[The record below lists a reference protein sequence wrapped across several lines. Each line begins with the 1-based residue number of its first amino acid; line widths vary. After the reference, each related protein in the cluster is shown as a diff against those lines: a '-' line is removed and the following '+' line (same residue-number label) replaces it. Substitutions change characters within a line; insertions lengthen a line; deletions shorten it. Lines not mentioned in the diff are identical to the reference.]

1 LPRSRRL
8 GTIGEPAAT
17 AGWSFHAAFI
27 VALGDRVRP
36 LTDLAARLHLGGA
49 RGGPTVP
56 SAGWLAF
63 RNSEVALILLA
74 GVLGVAAG
82 LAVVLLRTAVTALHS
97 LLFGIP
103 WGGHL
108 SDGFSFDWW
117 ALVLVPCG
125 GGLVVGGAAWWIKKR
140 RPRETIDAIEANALY
155 GGRMSLTDSLNLALL
170 TVLSGGCGASV
181 GLEAAYTQLGAVICS
196 NIGRHLSLRRDD
208 MRTLVGCGAAAAIAA
223 AFDAPLT
230 GAFYAYELIIGNY
243 SIANLAPVLMAA
255 LAGTFTARGLIGE
268 DLAFATSRAV
278 NLTTADYFL
287 FVPVGL
293 GAAALGMAVMH
304 GVTATEQWMRR
315 QAIPPWVRP
324 PIGGLVVGIIA
335 LIYPR
340 VLGSGHGGIVANLH
354 FTFALPYLCGLIAAK
369 IAASAISIGVG
380 FRGGLFS
387 SSLFLGSLFGGA
399 VVMALNIVAPS
410 LDPDPLVYTLVGMG
424 AVGAAIVGAPITM
437 ILLVLEATRDF
448 AATVGVTV
456 GVIAA
461 TVAVRRW
468 FGYSFATFRFHLR
481 GLKIQGA
488 EDIGW
493 IDSLTIGRVMRRD
506 GKTVPVEMTVAAMRR
521 AFPLGAVPQ
530 LFALEDGKLAG
541 TIDPADLW
549 APDLGGI
556 PEEVGAADIMAAV
569 SVSLLATDNLQSSLK
584 KFSESKLE
592 LLPVVDDPEQMQLL
606 GYLTEAEALKSYSR
620 ELERHRTDKL
630 GDEARLF
637 STATTSDL

>member
-1 LPRSRRL
+1 M
-8 GTIGEPAAT
+8 AA
-17 AGWSFHAAFI
+17 A
-27 VALGDRVRP
+27 VASWTR
-36 LTDLAARLHLGGA
+36 
-49 RGGPTVP
+49 
-56 SAGWLAF
+56 F
-63 RNSEVALILLA
+63 RDSEVALILLA
-74 GVLGVAAG
+74 GVLGVGVG
-82 LAVVLLRTAVTALHS
+82 LIVVLLREAVTALHS

-108 SDGFSFDWW
+108 SDGFSLDWW
-117 ALVLVPCG
+117 TLLLIPTL
-125 GGLVVGGAAWWIKKR
+125 GGLAVGGAAWFIKRR

-155 GGRMSLTDSLNLALL
+155 GGRMSLTDSINLAIL
-170 TVLSGGCGASV
+170 TILSGGFGASV
-181 GLEAAYTQLGAVICS
+181 GLEAAYTQMGAGFCS
-196 NIGRHLSLRRDD
+196 NIGHRLRLRRDD

-255 LAGTFTARGLIGE
+255 LSGTFTARGLIGE

-278 NLTTADYFL
+278 HLTTTDYFL

-315 QAIPPWVRP
+315 QAIPAWVRP
-324 PIGGLVVGIIA
+324 PIGGLVVGMVA

-354 FTFALPYLCGLIAAK
+354 FTSSLPYLSGLIAAK

-387 SSLFLGSLFGGA
+387 SSLYLGTLFGGA
-399 VVMALNIVAPS
+399 VVMALESVAPEIA
-410 LDPDPLVYTLVGMG
+410 PDPLVYTLVGMG

-437 ILLVLEATRDF
+437 ILLVLESTRDF

-461 TVAVRRW
+461 SVAVRRW
-468 FGYSFATFRFHLR
+468 FGYSFATWRFHLR
-481 GLKIQGA
+481 GLKIKGA

-506 GKTVPVEMTVAAMRR
+506 GKSVPAEMSVASMRK
-521 AFPLGAVPQ
+521 AFPPGAVPQ
-530 LFALEDGKLAG
+530 LFTTEDGKLVG

-549 APDLGGI
+549 SPDLGGI
-556 PEEVGAADIMAAV
+556 PEEVSAADLMLPVEAW
-569 SVSLLATDNLQSSLK
+569 LLQTDNLQSSLK
-584 KFSESKLE
+584 KFSEHKLE
-592 LLPVVDDPEQMQLL
+592 ILPVVDGPESLGLL
-606 GYLTEAEALKSYSR
+606 GYLTEAQALKSYSQ
-620 ELERHRTDKL
+620 ELERHRSDTI
-630 GDEARLF
+630 GEARML
-637 STATTSDL
+637 STAITPET

>member
-1 LPRSRRL
+1 MS
-8 GTIGEPAAT
+8 
-17 AGWSFHAAFI
+17 
-27 VALGDRVRP
+27 LGDRVRP
-36 LTDLAARLHLGGA
+36 FTNLAPRLRLGGR
-49 RGGPTVP
+49 RGGPVA
-56 SAGWLAF
+56 SAAWIAF
-63 RNSEVALILLA
+63 RNSEMALILLA
-74 GVLGVAAG
+74 GVLGLGAG
-82 LAVVLLRTAVTALHS
+82 LSVVMLRVSVTAIHS
-97 LLFGIP
+97 ALFGIP

-108 SDGFSFDWW
+108 SDGFSLDWW
-117 ALVLVPCG
+117 QVVFVPCV
-125 GGLVVGGAAWWIKKR
+125 GGLVVGGAAWVIKRR
-140 RPRETIDAIEANALY
+140 RPRETVDAIEANALF

-181 GLEAAYTQLGAVICS
+181 GLEAAYTQVGAGLCS
-196 NIGRHLSLRRDD
+196 NVGSRLSLRRDD

-223 AFDAPLT
+223 AFDAPLA
-230 GAFYAYELIIGNY
+230 GAFYAFELIIGNY
-243 SIANLAPVLMAA
+243 SIGNLAPVLLAA
-255 LAGTFTARGLIGE
+255 LSGTFVAREFLGE

-278 NLTTADYFL
+278 HLTTTDYLL
-287 FVPVGL
+287 FVPEGL
-293 GAAALGMAVMH
+293 GAAGLGMIVMQ

-324 PIGGLVVGIIA
+324 PIGGLVVGIVA

-354 FTFALPYLCGLIAAK
+354 FTFDLPYLCGLVAAK

-387 SSLFLGSLFGGA
+387 SSLFLGTLFGGA
-399 VVMALNIVAPS
+399 VVMSLNVVAPS
-410 LDPDPLVYTLVGMG
+410 FDADPLVYTLVGMG

-437 ILLVLEATRDF
+437 ILLVLESTRDF

-468 FGYSFATFRFHLR
+468 FGYSFATWRFHLR
-481 GLKIQGA
+481 GLKITGA

-506 GKTVPVEMTVAAMRR
+506 GKTVPTEMSVAAMRK
-521 AFPLGAVPQ
+521 AFPPGAIPQ
-530 LFALEDGKLAG
+530 LFATEDGRLVG

-556 PEEVGAADIMAAV
+556 PEEVSAADLMLPVEAT
-569 SVSLLATDNLQSSLK
+569 LLATDNLQSSLK
-584 KFSESKLE
+584 KFSEAKLE
-592 LLPVVDDPEQMQLL
+592 ILPVVEDPDGLQLI

-620 ELERHRTDKL
+620 ELERHRSDTI
-630 GDEARLF
+630 GEARLF
-637 STATTSDL
+637 STAITPES

>member
-1 LPRSRRL
+1 M
-8 GTIGEPAAT
+8 
-17 AGWSFHAAFI
+17 
-27 VALGDRVRP
+27 
-36 LTDLAARLHLGGA
+36 
-49 RGGPTVP
+49 
-56 SAGWLAF
+56 
-63 RNSEVALILLA
+63 ALILLA
-74 GVLGVAAG
+74 GVLGVGTG
-82 LAVVLLRTAVTALHS
+82 LGVVALRQSVTALHS
-97 LLFGIP
+97 LLYGIP

-108 SDGFSFDWW
+108 SDGFTLDWW
-117 ALVLVPCG
+117 TVLAVPCG
-125 GGLVVGGAAWWIKKR
+125 GGLVVGGTAWLIKRKR
-140 RPRETIDAIEANALY
+140 PHETIDAIEANALY
-155 GGRMSLTDSLNLALL
+155 GGRMSLTDSINLAIL
-170 TVLSGGCGASV
+170 TLLSGGCGASV
-181 GLEAAYTQLGAVICS
+181 GLEAAYTQLGAGFCS
-196 NIGRHLSLRRDD
+196 NIGSRLALRRDD

-243 SIANLAPVLMAA
+243 SIGNLAPVLMAA
-255 LAGTFTARGLIGE
+255 LAGTFTARDLIGE
-268 DLAFATSRAV
+268 DLAFATNRAV
-278 NLTTADYFL
+278 HLTTTDYLL

-315 QAIPPWVRP
+315 QAVPSWVRP
-324 PIGGLVVGIIA
+324 PIGGLVVGIVA
-335 LIYPR
+335 LVYPR

-399 VVMALNIVAPS
+399 VVMALNIAAPS

-461 TVAVRRW
+461 SVAVRRW
-468 FGYSFATFRFHLR
+468 FGYSFATWRFHLR

-493 IDSLTIGRVMRRD
+493 IDSLTIGRVMQRD
-506 GKTVPVEMTVAAMRR
+506 GKSVPVEMTVASMRK
-521 AFPLGAVPQ
+521 AFPLGAAPQ
-530 LFALEDGKLAG
+530 LFAIEGGQLVG

-549 APDLGGI
+549 APDLGGV
-556 PEEVGAADIMAAV
+556 PEEVSARDVMVPITV
-569 SVSLLATDNLQSSLK
+569 TLLATDNLQTSLK
-584 KFSESKLE
+584 KFSEAKLE
-592 LLPVVDDPEQMQLL
+592 LLPVVSAPDAPQLL
-606 GYLTEAEALKSYSR
+606 GYLTEAEALKAYSR
-620 ELERHRTDKL
+620 ELELHRSDTI
-630 GDEARLF
+630 GEARLF
-637 STATTSDL
+637 STAITPEG

>member
-1 LPRSRRL
+1 M
-8 GTIGEPAAT
+8 
-17 AGWSFHAAFI
+17 
-27 VALGDRVRP
+27 
-36 LTDLAARLHLGGA
+36 
-49 RGGPTVP
+49 
-56 SAGWLAF
+56 
-63 RNSEVALILLA
+63 ALILLA
-74 GVLGVAAG
+74 GVLGLGAG
-82 LAVVLLRTAVTALHS
+82 LGVVLLRVSVTALHS

-108 SDGFSFDWW
+108 SDGFSLDWW
-117 ALVLVPCG
+117 QVVFVPCG
-125 GGLVVGGAAWWIKKR
+125 GGLAVGGVAWAIKRR
-140 RPRETIDAIEANALY
+140 RPRETVDAIEANALF

-181 GLEAAYTQLGAVICS
+181 GLEAAYTQVGAGFCS
-196 NIGRHLSLRRDD
+196 NIGSRLALRRDD
-208 MRTLVGCGAAAAIAA
+208 MRMLVGCGAAAAIAA
-223 AFDAPLT
+223 AFDAPLA
-230 GAFYAYELIIGNY
+230 GAFYAFELIIGNY
-243 SIANLAPVLMAA
+243 SIGNLAPVLLAA
-255 LAGTFTARGLIGE
+255 LSGTFVAREFLGE

-278 NLTTADYFL
+278 HLTTTDYLL
-287 FVPVGL
+287 FVPEGL
-293 GAAALGMAVMH
+293 GAAGLGMIVMQ

-324 PIGGLVVGIIA
+324 PIGGLVVGIVA

-354 FTFALPYLCGLIAAK
+354 FTFDLPYLCGLIAAK

-387 SSLFLGSLFGGA
+387 SSLFLGTLFGGS
-399 VVMALNIVAPS
+399 VVMALNVVAPS
-410 LDPDPLVYTLVGMG
+410 FDADPLVYTLVGMG

-437 ILLVLEATRDF
+437 ILLVLESTRDF

-468 FGYSFATFRFHLR
+468 FGYSFATWRFHLR
-481 GLKIQGA
+481 GLKITGA

-506 GKTVPVEMTVAAMRR
+506 GKTVPTEMSVAAMRK
-521 AFPLGAVPQ
+521 AFPLGAIPQ
-530 LFALEDGKLAG
+530 LFATEDGRLVG

-556 PEEVGAADIMAAV
+556 PEEVSAADLMQPVEAT
-569 SVSLLATDNLQSSLK
+569 LLMTDNLQSSLK
-584 KFSESKLE
+584 KFSEAKLE
-592 LLPVVDDPEQMQLL
+592 ILPVVEDPQSLRL
-606 GYLTEAEALKSYSR
+606 IGYLTEAEALKSYSR
-620 ELERHRTDKL
+620 ELERHRTDTI
-630 GDEARLF
+630 GEARLF
-637 STATTSDL
+637 STAVTPES

>member
-1 LPRSRRL
+1 M
-8 GTIGEPAAT
+8 
-17 AGWSFHAAFI
+17 
-27 VALGDRVRP
+27 
-36 LTDLAARLHLGGA
+36 
-49 RGGPTVP
+49 
-56 SAGWLAF
+56 
-63 RNSEVALILLA
+63 ALILLA
-74 GVLGVAAG
+74 GVLGLGAG
-82 LAVVLLRTAVTALHS
+82 LGVVLLRVSVTALHS

-108 SDGFSFDWW
+108 SDGFSLDWW
-117 ALVLVPCG
+117 QVVFVPCG
-125 GGLVVGGAAWWIKKR
+125 GGLAVGGVAWAIKRR
-140 RPRETIDAIEANALY
+140 RPRETVDAIEANALF

-181 GLEAAYTQLGAVICS
+181 GLEAAYTQVGAGFCS
-196 NIGRHLSLRRDD
+196 NIGSRLALRRDD
-208 MRTLVGCGAAAAIAA
+208 MRMLVGCGAAAAIAA
-223 AFDAPLT
+223 AFDAPLA
-230 GAFYAYELIIGNY
+230 GAFYAFGLIIGNY
-243 SIANLAPVLMAA
+243 SIGNLAPVLLAA
-255 LAGTFTARGLIGE
+255 LSGTFVAREFLGE

-278 NLTTADYFL
+278 HLTTTDYLL
-287 FVPVGL
+287 FVPEGL
-293 GAAALGMAVMH
+293 GAAGLGMIVMQ

-324 PIGGLVVGIIA
+324 PIGGLVVGIVA

-354 FTFALPYLCGLIAAK
+354 FTFDLPYLCGLIAAK

-387 SSLFLGSLFGGA
+387 SSLFLGTLFGGS
-399 VVMALNIVAPS
+399 VVMALNVVAPS
-410 LDPDPLVYTLVGMG
+410 FDADPLVYTLVGMG

-437 ILLVLEATRDF
+437 ILLVLESTRDF

-468 FGYSFATFRFHLR
+468 FGYSFATWRFHLR
-481 GLKIQGA
+481 GLKITGA

-506 GKTVPVEMTVAAMRR
+506 GKTVPTEMSVAAMRK
-521 AFPLGAVPQ
+521 AFPLGAIPQ
-530 LFALEDGKLAG
+530 LFATEDGRLVG

-556 PEEVGAADIMAAV
+556 PEEVSAADLMQPVEAT
-569 SVSLLATDNLQSSLK
+569 LLMTDNLQSSLK
-584 KFSESKLE
+584 KFSEAKLE
-592 LLPVVDDPEQMQLL
+592 ILPVVEDPQSLRL
-606 GYLTEAEALKSYSR
+606 IGYLTEAEALKSYSR
-620 ELERHRTDKL
+620 ELERHRTDTI
-630 GDEARLF
+630 GEARLF
-637 STATTSDL
+637 STAVTPES

>member
-1 LPRSRRL
+1 V
-8 GTIGEPAAT
+8 T
-17 AGWSFHAAFI
+17 F
-27 VALGDRVRP
+27 GDRVRP
-36 LTDLAARLHLGGA
+36 FGTLATRFRLGG
-49 RGGPTVP
+49 RRSGPVAP
-56 SAGWLAF
+56 PAAWVLF
-63 RNSEVALILLA
+63 RNSEMALILLA
-74 GVLGVAAG
+74 GVLGVGTG
-82 LAVVLLRTAVTALHS
+82 LAVVALRQSVTALHW
-97 LLFGIP
+97 LLYGIP

-108 SDGFSFDWW
+108 SDGFTLEWW
-117 ALVLVPCG
+117 RVLLVPCG
-125 GGLVVGGAAWWIKKR
+125 GGLVVGGAAWLIKR
-140 RPRETIDAIEANALY
+140 RRPHETIDAIEANALY

-170 TVLSGGCGASV
+170 TLLSGGCGASV
-181 GLEAAYTQLGAVICS
+181 GLEAAYTQLGAGFCS
-196 NIGRHLSLRRDD
+196 NIGSRLALRRDD

-255 LAGTFTARGLIGE
+255 LAGTFTARDLIGE
-268 DLAFATSRAV
+268 DLAFATNRAV
-278 NLTTADYFL
+278 HLTTTDYLL

-315 QAIPPWVRP
+315 QAVPSWVRP
-324 PIGGLVVGIIA
+324 PIGGLVVGIVA
-335 LIYPR
+335 LVYPR

-369 IAASAISIGVG
+369 TAASAISIGVG

-387 SSLFLGSLFGGA
+387 SSLFLGSLFGGS
-399 VVMALNIVAPS
+399 VVMALNIAAPS

-468 FGYSFATFRFHLR
+468 FGYSFATWRFHLR

-493 IDSLTIGRVMRRD
+493 IDSLTIGRVMQRD
-506 GKTVPVEMTVAAMRR
+506 GKSVPIEMTVASMRKT
-521 AFPLGAVPQ
+521 FPLGAAPQ
-530 LFALEDGKLAG
+530 LFAIEDGRLVG

-556 PEEVGAADIMAAV
+556 PEEVSAGDIMV
-569 SVSLLATDNLQSSLK
+569 PITVTLLATDNLQTSLK
-584 KFSESKLE
+584 KFSEAKLE
-592 LLPVVDDPEQMQLL
+592 LLPVVSDPEALQLL
-606 GYLTEAEALKSYSR
+606 GYLTEAEALKAYSR
-620 ELERHRTDKL
+620 ELEIHRSNTI
-630 GDEARLF
+630 GEARLF
-637 STATTSDL
+637 TTAITPEG

>member
-1 LPRSRRL
+1 M
-8 GTIGEPAAT
+8 
-17 AGWSFHAAFI
+17 
-27 VALGDRVRP
+27 
-36 LTDLAARLHLGGA
+36 
-49 RGGPTVP
+49 
-56 SAGWLAF
+56 
-63 RNSEVALILLA
+63 ALILLA
-74 GVLGVAAG
+74 GVLGLGAG
-82 LAVVLLRTAVTALHS
+82 LSVVMLRVSVTAIHS
-97 LLFGIP
+97 ALFGIP

-108 SDGFSFDWW
+108 SDGFSLDWW
-117 ALVLVPCG
+117 QVVFVPCV
-125 GGLVVGGAAWWIKKR
+125 GGLAVGGAAWVIKRR
-140 RPRETIDAIEANALY
+140 RPRETVDAIEANALF

-181 GLEAAYTQLGAVICS
+181 GLEAAYTQVGAGLCS
-196 NIGRHLSLRRDD
+196 NVGSRLSLRRDD

-223 AFDAPLT
+223 AFDAPLA
-230 GAFYAYELIIGNY
+230 GAFYAFELIIGNY
-243 SIANLAPVLMAA
+243 SIGNLAPVLLAA
-255 LAGTFTARGLIGE
+255 LSGTFVAREFLGE

-278 NLTTADYFL
+278 HLTTTDYLL
-287 FVPVGL
+287 FVPEGL
-293 GAAALGMAVMH
+293 GAAGLGMIVMQ

-324 PIGGLVVGIIA
+324 PIGGLVVGIVA

-354 FTFALPYLCGLIAAK
+354 FTFDLPYLCGLIAAK

-387 SSLFLGSLFGGA
+387 SSLFLGTLFGGA
-399 VVMALNIVAPS
+399 VVMALNVVAPS
-410 LDPDPLVYTLVGMG
+410 FDADPLVYTLVGMG

-437 ILLVLEATRDF
+437 ILLVLESTRDF

-468 FGYSFATFRFHLR
+468 FGYSFATWRFHLR
-481 GLKIQGA
+481 GLKITGA

-506 GKTVPVEMTVAAMRR
+506 GKTVPVEMSVAAMRK
-521 AFPLGAVPQ
+521 AFPPGAIPQ
-530 LFALEDGKLAG
+530 LFAIEDGRLVG

-556 PEEVGAADIMAAV
+556 PEEVSAADLMVPVEAT
-569 SVSLLATDNLQSSLK
+569 LLATDNLQSSLK
-584 KFSESKLE
+584 KFSEAKLE
-592 LLPVVDDPEQMQLL
+592 ILPVVEDPDGLQLI

-620 ELERHRTDKL
+620 ELERHRSDTI
-630 GDEARLF
+630 GEARLF
-637 STATTSDL
+637 STAITPES

>member
-1 LPRSRRL
+1 M
-8 GTIGEPAAT
+8 
-17 AGWSFHAAFI
+17 
-27 VALGDRVRP
+27 
-36 LTDLAARLHLGGA
+36 
-49 RGGPTVP
+49 
-56 SAGWLAF
+56 
-63 RNSEVALILLA
+63 ALILLA
-74 GVLGVAAG
+74 GVLGLGAG
-82 LAVVLLRTAVTALHS
+82 LSVVMLRVSVTAIHS
-97 LLFGIP
+97 ALFGIP

-108 SDGFSFDWW
+108 SDGFSLDWW
-117 ALVLVPCG
+117 QVVFVPCV
-125 GGLVVGGAAWWIKKR
+125 GGLVVGGAAWVIKRR
-140 RPRETIDAIEANALY
+140 RPRETVDAIEANALF

-181 GLEAAYTQLGAVICS
+181 GLEAAYTQVGAGLCS
-196 NIGRHLSLRRDD
+196 NVGSRLSLRRDD

-223 AFDAPLT
+223 AFDAPLA
-230 GAFYAYELIIGNY
+230 GAFYAFELIIGNY
-243 SIANLAPVLMAA
+243 SIGNLAPVLLAA
-255 LAGTFTARGLIGE
+255 LSGTFVAREFLGE

-278 NLTTADYFL
+278 HLTTTDYLL
-287 FVPVGL
+287 FVPEGL
-293 GAAALGMAVMH
+293 GAAGLGMIVMQ

-324 PIGGLVVGIIA
+324 PIGGLVVGIVA

-354 FTFALPYLCGLIAAK
+354 FTFDLPYLCGLVAAK

-387 SSLFLGSLFGGA
+387 SSLFLGTLFGGA
-399 VVMALNIVAPS
+399 VVMSLNVVAPS
-410 LDPDPLVYTLVGMG
+410 FDADPLVYTLVGMG

-437 ILLVLEATRDF
+437 ILLVLESTRDF

-468 FGYSFATFRFHLR
+468 FGYSFATWRFQLR
-481 GLKIQGA
+481 GLKITGA

-506 GKTVPVEMTVAAMRR
+506 GKTVPTEMSVAAMRK
-521 AFPLGAVPQ
+521 AFPPGAIPQ
-530 LFALEDGKLAG
+530 LFATEDGRLVG

-556 PEEVGAADIMAAV
+556 PEEVSAADLMLPVEAT
-569 SVSLLATDNLQSSLK
+569 LLATDNLQSSLK
-584 KFSESKLE
+584 KFSEAKLE
-592 LLPVVDDPEQMQLL
+592 ILPVVEDPDGLQLI

-620 ELERHRTDKL
+620 ELERHRSDTI
-630 GDEARLF
+630 GEARLF
-637 STATTSDL
+637 STAITPES

>member
-1 LPRSRRL
+1 M
-8 GTIGEPAAT
+8 
-17 AGWSFHAAFI
+17 
-27 VALGDRVRP
+27 
-36 LTDLAARLHLGGA
+36 
-49 RGGPTVP
+49 
-56 SAGWLAF
+56 
-63 RNSEVALILLA
+63 ALILLA
-74 GVLGVAAG
+74 GVLGLGAG
-82 LAVVLLRTAVTALHS
+82 LSVVMLRVSVTAIHS
-97 LLFGIP
+97 ALFGIP

-108 SDGFSFDWW
+108 SDGFSLDWW
-117 ALVLVPCG
+117 QVVFVPCV
-125 GGLVVGGAAWWIKKR
+125 GGLVVGGAAWVIKRR
-140 RPRETIDAIEANALY
+140 RPRETVDAIEANALF

-181 GLEAAYTQLGAVICS
+181 GLEAAYTQVGAGLCS
-196 NIGRHLSLRRDD
+196 NVGSRLSLRRDD

-223 AFDAPLT
+223 AFDAPLA
-230 GAFYAYELIIGNY
+230 GAFYAFELIIGNY
-243 SIANLAPVLMAA
+243 SIGNLAPVLLAA
-255 LAGTFTARGLIGE
+255 LSGTFVAREFLGE

-278 NLTTADYFL
+278 HLTTTDYLL
-287 FVPVGL
+287 FVPEGL
-293 GAAALGMAVMH
+293 GAAGLGMIVMQ

-324 PIGGLVVGIIA
+324 PIGGLVVGIVA

-354 FTFALPYLCGLIAAK
+354 FTFDLPYLCGLVAAK

-387 SSLFLGSLFGGA
+387 SSLFLGTLFGGA
-399 VVMALNIVAPS
+399 VVMSLNVVAPS
-410 LDPDPLVYTLVGMG
+410 FDADPLVYTLVGMG

-437 ILLVLEATRDF
+437 ILLVLESTRDF

-468 FGYSFATFRFHLR
+468 FGYSFATWRFHLR
-481 GLKIQGA
+481 GLKITGA

-506 GKTVPVEMTVAAMRR
+506 GKTVPTEMSVAAMRK
-521 AFPLGAVPQ
+521 AFPPGAIPQ
-530 LFALEDGKLAG
+530 LFATEDGRLVG

-556 PEEVGAADIMAAV
+556 PEEVSAADLMLPVEAT
-569 SVSLLATDNLQSSLK
+569 LLATDNLQSSLK
-584 KFSESKLE
+584 KFSEAKLE
-592 LLPVVDDPEQMQLL
+592 ILPVVEDPDGLQLI

-620 ELERHRTDKL
+620 ELERHRSDTI
-630 GDEARLF
+630 GEARLF
-637 STATTSDL
+637 STAITPES

>member
-1 LPRSRRL
+1 MTL
-8 GTIGEPAAT
+8 I
-17 AGWSFHAAFI
+17 H
-27 VALGDRVRP
+27 RVRP
-36 LTDLAARLHLGGA
+36 LSDLATRLHLVGR
-49 RGGPTVP
+49 RGGPVAAP
-56 SAGWLAF
+56 AAWIAF
-63 RNSEVALILLA
+63 RNSEMALILLA
-74 GVLGVAAG
+74 GVLGMGAG
-82 LAVVLLRTAVTALHS
+82 LGVVALRVSVTAIHS
-97 LLFGIP
+97 ILYGIP

-108 SDGFSFDWW
+108 SDGFSLDWW
-117 ALVLVPCG
+117 QVVFVPCG
-125 GGLVVGGAAWWIKKR
+125 GGLVVGGVAWVIKRR
-140 RPRETIDAIEANALY
+140 RPRETVDAIEANALF
-155 GGRMSLTDSLNLALL
+155 GGRMSLTDSLNLAVL

-181 GLEAAYTQLGAVICS
+181 GLEAAYTQVGAGLCS
-196 NIGRHLSLRRDD
+196 NIGHRLALRRDD

-223 AFDAPLT
+223 AFDAPLA
-230 GAFYAYELIIGNY
+230 GAFYAFELIIGNY
-243 SIANLAPVLMAA
+243 SIANLAPVLLAA
-255 LAGTFTARGLIGE
+255 LSGTFVARELMGE

-278 NLTTADYFL
+278 HLTTADYLL
-287 FVPVGL
+287 FIPVGL
-293 GAAALGMAVMH
+293 GAAGLGMIVMQ

-324 PIGGLVVGIIA
+324 PIGGLVVGIVA
-335 LIYPR
+335 LVYPR

-387 SSLFLGSLFGGA
+387 SSLFLGTLFGGA

-410 LDPDPLVYTLVGMG
+410 FDPDPLVYTLVGMG

-437 ILLVLEATRDF
+437 ILLVLESTRDF

-456 GVIAA
+456 GVIAS

-468 FGYSFATFRFHLR
+468 FGYSFATWRFHLR
-481 GLKIQGA
+481 GLKITGA

-506 GKTVPVEMTVAAMRR
+506 GKTVPVEMSVAALRK

-530 LFALEDGKLAG
+530 LFATEDGHLVG
-541 TIDPADLW
+541 TIDPSDLW

-556 PEEVGAADIMAAV
+556 PEEVNAADLMQPV
-569 SVSLLATDNLQSSLK
+569 SITLLATENLQSSLR
-584 KFSESKLE
+584 KFSEAKLE
-592 LLPVVDDPEQMQLL
+592 ILPVVDDPEGLQLI

-620 ELERHRTDKL
+620 ELERHRSDTI
-630 GDEARLF
+630 GEARLF
-637 STATTSDL
+637 STAITPDS

>member
-1 LPRSRRL
+1 MTL
-8 GTIGEPAAT
+8 G
-17 AGWSFHAAFI
+17 H
-27 VALGDRVRP
+27 RVRP
-36 LTDLAARLHLGGA
+36 FSDLATRLRLGGR
-49 RGGPTVP
+49 RGGPAAP
-56 SAGWLAF
+56 SAGWTRF
-63 RNSEVALILLA
+63 RNSEIALILLA
-74 GVLGVAAG
+74 GVLGVGAG
-82 LAVVLLRTAVTALHS
+82 LGVVILRQSVTALHS
-97 LLFGIP
+97 LLFRIP

-108 SDGFSFDWW
+108 SDGFSLDWW
-117 ALVLVPCG
+117 TLVLVPSG
-125 GGLVVGGAAWWIKKR
+125 GGLVVGGVAWIIKRR

-155 GGRMSLTDSLNLALL
+155 GGRMSLTDSVNLAIL

-181 GLEAAYTQLGAVICS
+181 GLEAAYTQIGAGFCS
-196 NIGRHLSLRRDD
+196 NIGHRLRLRRDD

-255 LAGTFTARGLIGE
+255 LAGTFTARELIGE

-278 NLTTADYFL
+278 HLTTTDYLL

-293 GAAALGMAVMH
+293 GAAALGMAVMQ

-315 QAIPPWVRP
+315 QSIPPWVRP
-324 PIGGLVVGIIA
+324 PIGGLVVGFIA
-335 LIYPR
+335 LLYPR

-468 FGYSFATFRFHLR
+468 FGYSFATWRFHLR

-506 GKTVPVEMTVAAMRR
+506 GKTVPTEMTVASMRK
-521 AFPLGAVPQ
+521 AFPLGGVPQ
-530 LFALEDGKLAG
+530 LFATEEGRLVG
-541 TIDPADLW
+541 TIDPTDLW
-549 APDLGGI
+549 SPDLGGI
-556 PEEVGAADIMAAV
+556 PEEVSAADLMVPIAA
-569 SVSLLATDNLQSSLK
+569 SLLATDNLQSSLR
-584 KFSESKLE
+584 KFSEHKLE
-592 LLPVVDDPEQMQLL
+592 LLPVVDGPDSLQLL
-606 GYLTEAEALKSYSR
+606 GYLTEAEALKSYSQ
-620 ELERHRTDKL
+620 ELERHRNDTI
-630 GDEARLF
+630 GEARLL
-637 STATTSDL
+637 STAITPES

>member
-1 LPRSRRL
+1 M
-8 GTIGEPAAT
+8 
-17 AGWSFHAAFI
+17 
-27 VALGDRVRP
+27 
-36 LTDLAARLHLGGA
+36 
-49 RGGPTVP
+49 P
-56 SAGWLAF
+56 SAGWTRF
-63 RNSEVALILLA
+63 RNSELALILLA
-74 GVLGVAAG
+74 GVLGAGAG
-82 LAVVLLRTAVTALHS
+82 LGVVILRQSVTALHS

-117 ALVLVPCG
+117 VLVLVPSV
-125 GGLVVGGAAWWIKKR
+125 GGLVVGGAAWVIKKR

-155 GGRMSLTDSLNLALL
+155 GGRMSLTDSVNLAIL

-181 GLEAAYTQLGAVICS
+181 GLEAAYTQIGAGFCS
-196 NIGRHLSLRRDD
+196 NIGHRLKLRRDD
-208 MRTLVGCGAAAAIAA
+208 LRTLVGCGAAAAIAA

-268 DLAFATSRAV
+268 DLAFATSRTV
-278 NLTTADYFL
+278 QLTTTDYL
-287 FVPVGL
+287 MFVPVGL
-293 GAAALGMAVMH
+293 GAAALGMAVMQ

-315 QAIPPWVRP
+315 QAIPSWVRP
-324 PIGGLVVGIIA
+324 PIGGLVVGIVA

-399 VVMALNIVAPS
+399 VVMTLNILVPEI
-410 LDPDPLVYTLVGMG
+410 DPDPLVYTLVGMG

-437 ILLVLEATRDF
+437 ILLVLESTRDF

-468 FGYSFATFRFHLR
+468 FGYSFATWRFHLR

-506 GKTVPVEMTVAAMRR
+506 GKTVPIDMSVASMRK
-521 AFPLGAVPQ
+521 AFPLGGVPQ
-530 LFALEDGKLAG
+530 LFAIDGMRLVG

-549 APDLGGI
+549 SPDLGGI
-556 PEEVGAADIMAAV
+556 PEEVSAEDLMLPISA
-569 SVSLLATDNLQSSLK
+569 SLLAADNLQSSLK
-584 KFSESKLE
+584 KFSEHKLE
-592 LLPVVDDPEQMQLL
+592 LLPVVDSPESLQLI
-606 GYLTEAEALKSYSR
+606 GYLTEAEALKTYSQ
-620 ELERHRTDKL
+620 ELERHRSDMI
-630 GDEARLF
+630 GEASLL
-637 STATTSDL
+637 STAITPES

>member
-1 LPRSRRL
+1 M
-8 GTIGEPAAT
+8 
-17 AGWSFHAAFI
+17 
-27 VALGDRVRP
+27 
-36 LTDLAARLHLGGA
+36 
-49 RGGPTVP
+49 
-56 SAGWLAF
+56 
-63 RNSEVALILLA
+63 ALILLA
-74 GVLGVAAG
+74 GVLGLGAG
-82 LAVVLLRTAVTALHS
+82 LSVVILRVSVTAIHS
-97 LLFGIP
+97 ALFGIP

-108 SDGFSFDWW
+108 SDGFSLDWW
-117 ALVLVPCG
+117 QVVFVPCV
-125 GGLVVGGAAWWIKKR
+125 GGLVVGGAAWVIKRR
-140 RPRETIDAIEANALY
+140 RPRETVDAIEANALF

-181 GLEAAYTQLGAVICS
+181 GLEAAYTQVGAGLCS
-196 NIGRHLSLRRDD
+196 NVGSRLSLRRDD

-223 AFDAPLT
+223 AFDAPLA
-230 GAFYAYELIIGNY
+230 GAFYAFELIIGNY
-243 SIANLAPVLMAA
+243 SIGNLAPVLLAA
-255 LAGTFTARGLIGE
+255 LSGTFVAREFLGE

-278 NLTTADYFL
+278 HLTTTDYLL
-287 FVPVGL
+287 FVPEGL
-293 GAAALGMAVMH
+293 GAAGLGMIVMQ

-324 PIGGLVVGIIA
+324 PIGGLVVGIVA

-354 FTFALPYLCGLIAAK
+354 FTFDLPYLCGLVAAK

-387 SSLFLGSLFGGA
+387 SSLFLGTLFGGA
-399 VVMALNIVAPS
+399 VVMSLNVVAPS
-410 LDPDPLVYTLVGMG
+410 FDADPLVYTLVGMG

-437 ILLVLEATRDF
+437 ILLVLESTRDF

-468 FGYSFATFRFHLR
+468 FGYSFATWRFHLR
-481 GLKIQGA
+481 GLKITGA

-506 GKTVPVEMTVAAMRR
+506 GKTVPTEMSVAAMRK
-521 AFPLGAVPQ
+521 AFPPGAIPQ
-530 LFALEDGKLAG
+530 LFATEDGRLVG

-556 PEEVGAADIMAAV
+556 PEEVSAADLMLPVEAT
-569 SVSLLATDNLQSSLK
+569 LLATDNLQSSLK
-584 KFSESKLE
+584 KFSEAKLE
-592 LLPVVDDPEQMQLL
+592 ILPVVEDPDGLQLI

-620 ELERHRTDKL
+620 ELERHRSDTI
-630 GDEARLF
+630 GEARLF
-637 STATTSDL
+637 STAITPES

>member
-1 LPRSRRL
+1 M
-8 GTIGEPAAT
+8 
-17 AGWSFHAAFI
+17 
-27 VALGDRVRP
+27 
-36 LTDLAARLHLGGA
+36 
-49 RGGPTVP
+49 
-56 SAGWLAF
+56 
-63 RNSEVALILLA
+63 ALILLA
-74 GVLGVAAG
+74 GVLGLGAG
-82 LAVVLLRTAVTALHS
+82 LGVVLLRVSVTAIHS

-108 SDGFSFDWW
+108 SDGFSLDWW
-117 ALVLVPCG
+117 QVVFVPCG
-125 GGLVVGGAAWWIKKR
+125 GGLAVGGVAWAIKRR
-140 RPRETIDAIEANALY
+140 RPRETVDAIEANALF

-181 GLEAAYTQLGAVICS
+181 GLEAAYTQVGAGFCS
-196 NIGRHLSLRRDD
+196 NIGSRLALRRDD

-223 AFDAPLT
+223 AFDAPLA
-230 GAFYAYELIIGNY
+230 GAFYAFELIIGNY
-243 SIANLAPVLMAA
+243 SIGNLAPVLLAA
-255 LAGTFTARGLIGE
+255 LSGTFVAREFLGE

-278 NLTTADYFL
+278 HLTTTDYLL
-287 FVPVGL
+287 FVPEGL
-293 GAAALGMAVMH
+293 GAAGLGMIVMQ

-324 PIGGLVVGIIA
+324 PIGGLVVGIVA

-354 FTFALPYLCGLIAAK
+354 FTFDLPYLCGLIAAK

-387 SSLFLGSLFGGA
+387 SSLFLGTLFGGS
-399 VVMALNIVAPS
+399 VVMALNVVAPS
-410 LDPDPLVYTLVGMG
+410 FDADPLVYTLVGMG

-437 ILLVLEATRDF
+437 ILLVLESTRDF

-468 FGYSFATFRFHLR
+468 FGYSFATWRFHLR
-481 GLKIQGA
+481 GLKITGA

-506 GKTVPVEMTVAAMRR
+506 GKTVPTEMSVAAMRK
-521 AFPLGAVPQ
+521 AFPLGATPQ
-530 LFALEDGKLAG
+530 LFATEDGRLVG

-556 PEEVGAADIMAAV
+556 PEEVSAADLMQPVEAT
-569 SVSLLATDNLQSSLK
+569 LLMTDNLQSSLK
-584 KFSESKLE
+584 KFSEAKLE
-592 LLPVVDDPEQMQLL
+592 ILPVVEDPQSLRL
-606 GYLTEAEALKSYSR
+606 IGYLTEAEALKSYSR
-620 ELERHRTDKL
+620 ELERHRTDTI
-630 GDEARLF
+630 GEARLF
-637 STATTSDL
+637 STAVTPES

>member
-1 LPRSRRL
+1 MS
-8 GTIGEPAAT
+8 
-17 AGWSFHAAFI
+17 
-27 VALGDRVRP
+27 LGDRVRP
-36 LTDLAARLHLGGA
+36 FTNLAPRLRLGGR
-49 RGGPTVP
+49 RGGPVA
-56 SAGWLAF
+56 SAAWIAF
-63 RNSEVALILLA
+63 RNSEMALILLA
-74 GVLGVAAG
+74 GVLGLGAG
-82 LAVVLLRTAVTALHS
+82 LSVVILRVSVTAIHS
-97 LLFGIP
+97 ALFGIP

-108 SDGFSFDWW
+108 SDGFSLDWW
-117 ALVLVPCG
+117 QVVFVPCV
-125 GGLVVGGAAWWIKKR
+125 GGLVVGGAAWVIKRR
-140 RPRETIDAIEANALY
+140 RPRETVDAIEANALF

-181 GLEAAYTQLGAVICS
+181 GLEAAYTQVGAGLCS
-196 NIGRHLSLRRDD
+196 NVGSRLSLRRDD

-223 AFDAPLT
+223 AFDAPLA
-230 GAFYAYELIIGNY
+230 GAFYAFELIIGNY
-243 SIANLAPVLMAA
+243 SIGNLAPVLLAA
-255 LAGTFTARGLIGE
+255 LSGTFVAREFLGE

-278 NLTTADYFL
+278 HLTTTDYLL
-287 FVPVGL
+287 FVPEGL
-293 GAAALGMAVMH
+293 GAAGLGMIVMQ

-324 PIGGLVVGIIA
+324 PIGGLVVGIVA

-354 FTFALPYLCGLIAAK
+354 FTFDLPYLCGLIAAK

-387 SSLFLGSLFGGA
+387 SSLFLGTLFGGA
-399 VVMALNIVAPS
+399 VVMSLNVVAPS
-410 LDPDPLVYTLVGMG
+410 FDADPLVYTLVGMG

-437 ILLVLEATRDF
+437 ILLVLESTRDF

-468 FGYSFATFRFHLR
+468 FGYSFATWRFHLR
-481 GLKIQGA
+481 GLKITGA

-506 GKTVPVEMTVAAMRR
+506 GKTVPTEMSVAAMRK
-521 AFPLGAVPQ
+521 AFPPGAIPQ
-530 LFALEDGKLAG
+530 LFATEDGRLVG

-556 PEEVGAADIMAAV
+556 PEEVSAADLMLPVEAT
-569 SVSLLATDNLQSSLK
+569 LLATDNLQSSLK
-584 KFSESKLE
+584 KFSEAKLE
-592 LLPVVDDPEQMQLL
+592 ILPVVEDPDGLQLI

-620 ELERHRTDKL
+620 ELERHRSDTI
-630 GDEARLF
+630 GEARLF
-637 STATTSDL
+637 STAITPES

>member
-1 LPRSRRL
+1 MS
-8 GTIGEPAAT
+8 
-17 AGWSFHAAFI
+17 
-27 VALGDRVRP
+27 LGDRVRP
-36 LTDLAARLHLGGA
+36 FTNLAPRLRLGGR
-49 RGGPTVP
+49 RGGPVA
-56 SAGWLAF
+56 SAAWIAF
-63 RNSEVALILLA
+63 RNSEMALILLA
-74 GVLGVAAG
+74 GVLGLGAG
-82 LAVVLLRTAVTALHS
+82 LSVVILRVSVTAIHS
-97 LLFGIP
+97 ALFGIP

-108 SDGFSFDWW
+108 SDGFSLDWW
-117 ALVLVPCG
+117 QVVFVPCV
-125 GGLVVGGAAWWIKKR
+125 GGLVVGGAAWVIKRR
-140 RPRETIDAIEANALY
+140 RPRETVDAIEANALF

-181 GLEAAYTQLGAVICS
+181 GLEAAYTQVGAGLCS
-196 NIGRHLSLRRDD
+196 NVGSRLSLRRDD

-223 AFDAPLT
+223 AFDAPLA
-230 GAFYAYELIIGNY
+230 GAFYAFELIIGNY
-243 SIANLAPVLMAA
+243 SIGNLAPVLLAA
-255 LAGTFTARGLIGE
+255 LSGTFVAREFLGE

-278 NLTTADYFL
+278 HLTTTDYLL
-287 FVPVGL
+287 FVPEGL
-293 GAAALGMAVMH
+293 GAAGLGMIVMQ

-324 PIGGLVVGIIA
+324 PIGGLVVGIVA

-354 FTFALPYLCGLIAAK
+354 FTFDLPYLCGLVAAK

-387 SSLFLGSLFGGA
+387 SSLFLGTLFGGA
-399 VVMALNIVAPS
+399 VVMSLNVVAPS
-410 LDPDPLVYTLVGMG
+410 FDADPLVYTLVGMG

-437 ILLVLEATRDF
+437 ILLVLESTRDF

-468 FGYSFATFRFHLR
+468 FGYSFATWRFHLR
-481 GLKIQGA
+481 GLKITGA

-506 GKTVPVEMTVAAMRR
+506 GKTVPTEMSVAAMRK
-521 AFPLGAVPQ
+521 AFPPGAIPQ
-530 LFALEDGKLAG
+530 LFATEDGRLVG

-556 PEEVGAADIMAAV
+556 PEEVSAADLMLPVEAT
-569 SVSLLATDNLQSSLK
+569 LLATDNLQSSLK
-584 KFSESKLE
+584 KFSEAKLE
-592 LLPVVDDPEQMQLL
+592 ILPVVEDPDGLQLI

-620 ELERHRTDKL
+620 ELERHRSDTI
-630 GDEARLF
+630 GEARLF
-637 STATTSDL
+637 STAVTPES

>member
-1 LPRSRRL
+1 MS
-8 GTIGEPAAT
+8 
-17 AGWSFHAAFI
+17 
-27 VALGDRVRP
+27 LGDRVRP
-36 LTDLAARLHLGGA
+36 FTNLAPRLRLGGR
-49 RGGPTVP
+49 RGGPVA
-56 SAGWLAF
+56 SAAWIAF
-63 RNSEVALILLA
+63 RNSEMALILLA
-74 GVLGVAAG
+74 GVLGLGAG
-82 LAVVLLRTAVTALHS
+82 LSVVILRVSVTAIHS
-97 LLFGIP
+97 ALFGIP

-108 SDGFSFDWW
+108 SDGFSLDWW
-117 ALVLVPCG
+117 QVVFVPCV
-125 GGLVVGGAAWWIKKR
+125 GGLVVGGAAWVIKRR
-140 RPRETIDAIEANALY
+140 RPRETVDAIEANALF

-181 GLEAAYTQLGAVICS
+181 GLEAAYTQVGAGLCS
-196 NIGRHLSLRRDD
+196 NVGSRLSLRRDD

-223 AFDAPLT
+223 AFDAPLA
-230 GAFYAYELIIGNY
+230 GAFYAFELIIGNY
-243 SIANLAPVLMAA
+243 SIGNLAPVLLAA
-255 LAGTFTARGLIGE
+255 LSGTFVAREFLGE

-278 NLTTADYFL
+278 HLTTTDYLL
-287 FVPVGL
+287 FVPEGL
-293 GAAALGMAVMH
+293 GAAGLGMIVMQ

-324 PIGGLVVGIIA
+324 PIGGLVVGIVA

-354 FTFALPYLCGLIAAK
+354 FTFDLPYLCGLVAAK

-387 SSLFLGSLFGGA
+387 SSLFLGTLFGGA
-399 VVMALNIVAPS
+399 VVMSLNVVAPS
-410 LDPDPLVYTLVGMG
+410 FDADPLVYTLVGMG

-437 ILLVLEATRDF
+437 ILLVLESTRDF

-468 FGYSFATFRFHLR
+468 FGYSFATWRFHLR
-481 GLKIQGA
+481 GLKITGA

-506 GKTVPVEMTVAAMRR
+506 GKTVPTEMSVAAMRK
-521 AFPLGAVPQ
+521 AFPPGAIPQ
-530 LFALEDGKLAG
+530 LFATEDGRLVG

-556 PEEVGAADIMAAV
+556 PEEVSAADLMLPVEAT
-569 SVSLLATDNLQSSLK
+569 LLATDNLQSSLK
-584 KFSESKLE
+584 KFSEAKLE
-592 LLPVVDDPEQMQLL
+592 ILPVVEDPDGLQLI

-620 ELERHRTDKL
+620 ELERHRSDTI
-630 GDEARLF
+630 GEARLF
-637 STATTSDL
+637 STAITPES

>member
-1 LPRSRRL
+1 MS
-8 GTIGEPAAT
+8 
-17 AGWSFHAAFI
+17 
-27 VALGDRVRP
+27 LGDRVRP
-36 LTDLAARLHLGGA
+36 FTNLAPRLRLGGR
-49 RGGPTVP
+49 RGGPVA
-56 SAGWLAF
+56 SAAWIAF
-63 RNSEVALILLA
+63 RNSEMALILLA
-74 GVLGVAAG
+74 GVLGLGAG
-82 LAVVLLRTAVTALHS
+82 LSVVILRVSVTAIHS
-97 LLFGIP
+97 ALFGIP

-108 SDGFSFDWW
+108 SDGFSLDWW
-117 ALVLVPCG
+117 QVVFVPCV
-125 GGLVVGGAAWWIKKR
+125 GGLVVGGAAWVIKRR
-140 RPRETIDAIEANALY
+140 RPRETVDAIEANALF

-181 GLEAAYTQLGAVICS
+181 GLEAAYTQVGAGLCS
-196 NIGRHLSLRRDD
+196 NVGSRLSLRRDD

-223 AFDAPLT
+223 AFDAPLA
-230 GAFYAYELIIGNY
+230 GAFYAFELIIGNY
-243 SIANLAPVLMAA
+243 SIGNLAPVLLAA
-255 LAGTFTARGLIGE
+255 LSGTFVAREFLGE

-278 NLTTADYFL
+278 HLTTTDYLL
-287 FVPVGL
+287 FVPEGL
-293 GAAALGMAVMH
+293 GAAGLGMIVMQ

-324 PIGGLVVGIIA
+324 PIGGLVVGIVA

-354 FTFALPYLCGLIAAK
+354 FTFDLPYLCGLVAAK

-387 SSLFLGSLFGGA
+387 SSLFLGTLFGGA
-399 VVMALNIVAPS
+399 VVMSLNVVAPS
-410 LDPDPLVYTLVGMG
+410 FDADPLVYTLVGMG

-437 ILLVLEATRDF
+437 ILLVLESTRDF

-468 FGYSFATFRFHLR
+468 FGYSFATWRFHLR
-481 GLKIQGA
+481 GLKITGA

-506 GKTVPVEMTVAAMRR
+506 GKTVPTEMSVAAMRK
-521 AFPLGAVPQ
+521 AFPPVAIPQ
-530 LFALEDGKLAG
+530 LFATEDGRLVG

-556 PEEVGAADIMAAV
+556 PEEVSAADLMLPVEAT
-569 SVSLLATDNLQSSLK
+569 LLATDNLQSSLK
-584 KFSESKLE
+584 KFSEAKLE
-592 LLPVVDDPEQMQLL
+592 ILPVVEDPDGLQLI

-620 ELERHRTDKL
+620 ELERHRSDTI
-630 GDEARLF
+630 GEARLF
-637 STATTSDL
+637 STAITPES